1 MPVQLTLRRCFR
13 CGFMKTPDAIHQSR
27 YNKSNMADAADK
39 FTSSKLYD
47 LAIIGSGP
55 AGYTAAIYAARS
67 QLSVVLIA
75 GDTWGGQLMLTSEV
89 ENFPGFRDGILGPD
103 LMAQMREQAERF
115 GTEFITELVERIE
128 FEQTPFALR
137 LADESIVQAR
147 TVLIATG
154 SQSKWLGLDSEQRLM
169 ARGVTSCATCDGYFF
184 RDKSVAVVG
193 GGDTAME
200 EALELTKYA
209 AEITIIHRRDAFR
222 ASKIMQQR
230 VLNHPKI
237 RVIWNHEVVEVL
249 GDKMVDGLKLR
260 DTNTAAEQTVKTD
273 GLFVAIGHKS
283 ATEFLGG
290 AVKLN
295 PAGYVEAI
303 DQVKTS
309 IPGVFVA
316 GDVAD
321 PRYRQA
327 ITAAGDGCRA
337 ALEIERYLAEQ
348 SAPAEQLQA
357 QEQSA

>member
-1 MPVQLTLRRCFR
+1 MCIIET
-13 CGFMKTPDAIHQSR
+13 
-27 YNKSNMADAADK
+27 MADTA
-39 FTSSKLYD
+39 SKLYD

-55 AGYTAAIYAARS
+55 AGYTAAVYAARS
-67 QLSVVLIA
+67 QLAVVLIA

-103 LMAQMREQAERF
+103 LMKQMREQAERF
-115 GTEFITELVERIE
+115 GTEFISELVEQIE
-128 FEQTPFALR
+128 FKQAPFVLK
-137 LADESIVQAR
+137 LANGTAVSAR
-147 TVLIATG
+147 SVLIATG

-184 RDKSVAVVG
+184 RDKHVSVVG

-209 AEITIIHRRDAFR
+209 KQVVIIHRRDEFR
-222 ASKIMQQR
+222 ASKFMQQR

-237 RVIWNHEVVEVL
+237 KVLWNREVVEVL
-249 GDKMVDGLKLR
+249 GDKMVNGLKLR
-260 DTNTAAEQTVKTD
+260 DTQTQKSETIKTD
-273 GLFVAIGHKS
+273 GLFVAIGHTP
-283 ATEFLGG
+283 ATGFLGDQI
-290 AVKLN
+290 KLN
-295 PAGYVEAI
+295 PAGYIVAT
-303 DQVKTS
+303 DQVKTG

-337 ALEIERYLAEQ
+337 ALEVERYLAEQ
-348 SAPAEQLQA
+348 PA
-357 QEQSA
+357 